1 MPNADRPSGLSPV
14 RYLNGSPWNGAGNI
28 YHIDST
34 DGNAF
39 AIGDPVASS
48 GTAHSNGIASV
59 TIGVAGSPLRG
70 VIVAIGSVA
79 GESAYIDPTD
89 LTLRVLPATKTKD
102 YYVLVVDDPNVIFEV
117 QEVSGGT
124 ALAAAQVGLNAN
136 LVAGANN
143 GYVSGWELNN
153 AGEAVTATLN
163 VRLLGL
169 VQRSDNAFGE
179 HAKWLVLINDHELR
193 VGSLGL

>member
-1 MPNADRPSGLSPV
+1 MANADRPSGLAPV
-14 RYLNGSPWNGAGNI
+14 KYLNGSPWNGAVNI

-34 DGNAF
+34 EANAL
-39 AIGDPVASS
+39 AVGDPVASS
-48 GTAHSNGIASV
+48 GSAHTNGIASV
-59 TIGVAGSPLRG
+59 TLGAAGAPLRG

-89 LTLRVLPATKTKD
+89 LTLRVAPATKTKD
-102 YYVLVVDDPNVIFEV
+102 YYCAVVDDPNVIFEV

-124 ALAAAQVGLNAN
+124 ALTATEVGLNAN
-136 LVAGANN
+136 LVAGTNN

-153 AGEAVTATLN
+153 VGEAVTATLN